1 MPIFAHIDAEEK
13 IQVNDRT
20 RFDAGKTYSTV
31 NETEF
36 TYLAIAPGYGG
47 TQIPV
52 YNTDRRRR
60 VLDWEFSEWRFD
72 IDISNQLIDFN
83 EGGSDLTATLT
94 AGSYTFS
101 GLLTEI
107 QTQLNAAGALTY
119 TVANDGNGSI
129 VISATGVFDLVK
141 DGPGRLALCD
151 VISYFEEYQD
161 KDSYTSNV
169 IEFYPR
175 QVSVYAGVNRAQVQT
190 ITCLPNT
197 AAALQNKYFFIWS
210 ASDAT
215 KYYVWFNSD
224 TIGVDPSISGAIPI
238 AIAITT
244 GDTASAVATAVAAAI
259 HAQAD
264 FNATSSS
271 AVVTVTN
278 AANGWATG
286 AQDGTSGFT
295 FAVTTYGQLQVS
307 DFIHIQTTIDPVDKL
322 FSNDQELELEEP
334 SIRKYVPEGKN
345 SFKNVHRHCQT
356 KILEYLDRQGFIN
369 IYGAKYE
376 KEDCVNLQEFR
387 EWSRYMALRLIF
399 EGISNASDDVY
410 AKKRDYYSEMEV
422 QARQRAILRIDTDK
436 DGIVDDSEGLD
447 QNSIRLVF
455 R

>member
-1 MPIFAHIDAEEK
+1 MPIFAHLDAEEK

-36 TYLAIAPGYGG
+36 TYLAIAPGYGSA
-47 TQIPV
+47 QIPV

-60 VLDWEFSEWRFD
+60 VLDWEFDEWRFD
-72 IDISNQLIDFN
+72 VDISNQLIDFN
-83 EGGSDLTATLT
+83 EGGSTLTATLT
-94 AGSYTFS
+94 PGSYTFS

-107 QTQLNAAGALTY
+107 QTQLLAAGALIY
-119 TVANDGNGSI
+119 TVTNDGNGSI
-129 VISATGVFDLVK
+129 IISANGVFDLVK
-141 DGPGRLALCD
+141 DGPGQYALCD
-151 VISYFEEYQD
+151 VISYFEEFED

-175 QVSVYAGVNRAQVQT
+175 QVSVYAGIDRAQVQT
-190 ITCLPNT
+190 VTCLPNT
-197 AAALQNKYFFIWS
+197 AAQLQNKYFFLWS
-210 ASDAT
+210 GDDAT

-238 AIAITT
+238 EVAITT

-259 HAQAD
+259 DLEAD
-264 FNATSSS
+264 FSALSSS
-271 AVVTVTN
+271 AVVTITN
-278 AANGWATG
+278 SAYGWSSP

-295 FAVTTYGQLQVS
+295 FSVTTQGQSQVS
-307 DFIHIQTTIDPVDKL
+307 DFIHIQTTIDPVDRL
-322 FSNDQELELEEP
+322 FSTDQDLELEEP

-345 SFKNVHRHCQT
+345 SFKSVHRHCQT
-356 KILEYLDRQGFIN
+356 KIIEYLDRHGFIN
-369 IYGAKYE
+369 IYGGKYE
-376 KEDCVNLQEFR
+376 KEDCVNVSEFR
-387 EWSRYMALRLIF
+387 EWSRYMALRIIF
-399 EGISNASDDVY
+399 EALSNASDDVFS
-410 AKKRDYYSEMEV
+410 KKRDYYSEMEV

-436 DGIVDDSEGLD
+436 DGVLDDTEGLD